1 MKNAMIADGTK
12 GSFYI
17 GAVDTGSYLEFLRN
31 AIRLKKELKEI
42 SQSQDIGSRKL
53 LGAVRADLHLV
64 RDYNVEALRYAQ
76 EHGLPKPDLLPL
88 PYEELFSVNG
98 HRHGHSHDHS
108 IQLGYFQTEDVGEYY
123 KDVMI
128 DIVLPWAQ
136 QQVPA
141 GWILQQDNDPKHASM
156 VVKRAFSQQR
166 VRPLEW
172 PRQSPDLNPA
182 EHSEE
187 KFVQLVKEWNDMSLS
202 PSKN

>member
-1 MKNAMIADGTK
+1 MERVIADGTK

-108 IQLGYFQTEDVGEYY
+108 IQLGYFQTEDVGDRGVDHLLRLHLQRHLISLIRYFSGKMLLPQGGEPGVLFG
-123 KDVMI
+123 KECTFEFKKFFMI
-128 DIVLPWAQ
+128 V
-136 QQVPA
+136 
-141 GWILQQDNDPKHASM
+141 
-156 VVKRAFSQQR
+156 
-166 VRPLEW
+166 
-172 PRQSPDLNPA
+172 
-182 EHSEE
+182 
-187 KFVQLVKEWNDMSLS
+187 
-202 PSKN
+202 